1 MYKNVILAA
10 DGSTEA
16 LAAARVA
23 KQYLES
29 GIAEKLTIIN
39 VAPNYEDSALGTLA
53 NLDSMN
59 NMAKDFGEQIVRET
73 KVIFAEDAN
82 IDTHV
87 VLGDPAM
94 SISDYAK
101 DNGCD
106 LIIMGS
112 RGKNPLT
119 GLLLGSVSTR
129 VLHFAP
135 CQVLVVKE

>member
-1 MYKNVILAA
+1 
-10 DGSTEA
+10 
-16 LAAARVA
+16 
-23 KQYLES
+23 
-29 GIAEKLTIIN
+29 
-39 VAPNYEDSALGTLA
+39 
-53 NLDSMN
+53 
-59 NMAKDFGEQIVRET
+59 
-73 KVIFAEDAN
+73 
-82 IDTHV
+82 
-87 VLGDPAM
+87 M